1 MRFLTLFKKTMIE
14 NFRDWKILILI
25 LTFAPFFVFL
35 MYFYIGYTTET
46 YKVIFINN
54 DQGVEAVDRDAL
66 NAGQALISEMTEATY
81 EDGTNILVVE
91 REEEMAKARKRLED
105 KSVDVI
111 VEIPKDFSETLMDF
125 KEGKRPVPVVVKTY
139 GDPANTKYIMAAAWC
154 DSITYHYA
162 ASLTGQESPLELKAE
177 SISRTKSL
185 NDFTLYV
192 PALLALALM
201 MLMFPAAATIIREKD
216 KGTIT
221 RLRISNMTTFEWLS
235 AVSVTQIII
244 GLLAMGLT
252 YLTAI
257 SVGYQSSG
265 SLIAVMVVG
274 ILSSLSIIAIS
285 LVVAAL
291 LRSVFDLMTIGCFPF
306 FILMFFSG
314 GMFPIPPLQL
324 FVVGDRAININD
336 ILPTTHSIT
345 ALGKILNYDSGLGD
359 VVFEI
364 GAIVILSF
372 IYFAAGVWL
381 FTKRHMRA
389 G

>member
-1 MRFLTLFKKTMIE
+1 MRLLTLFKKTMIE

-46 YKVIFINN
+46 YKVIFINY
-54 DQGVEAVDRDAL
+54 DLGVKATDRDAF

-81 EDGTNILVVE
+81 EDGTNILVVYK
-91 REEEMAKARKRLED
+91 EEEMAKAQKRLED
-105 KSVDVI
+105 KSVDLI
-111 VEIPKDFSETLMDF
+111 VEIPKNFSKTLMGF
-125 KEGKRPVPVVVKTY
+125 KEGKRPTPVVVKTY

-162 ASLTGQESPLELKAE
+162 GSLTGQESPLELRAE

-201 MLMFPAAATIIREKD
+201 MLMFTAAATIIREKD
-216 KGTIT
+216 KGTLI
-221 RLRISNMTTFEWLS
+221 RLRISNMTTLEWLS

-252 YLTAI
+252 YLTAV
-257 SVGYQSSG
+257 SLGYQSSG
-265 SLIAVMVVG
+265 SFVAVMVVG

-324 FVVGDRAININD
+324 FVVGGRPININD
-336 ILPTTHSIT
+336 ILPTTHSIS
-345 ALGKILNYDSGLGD
+345 ALGKILNYDSGLSD

-389 G
+389 A

>member
-1 MRFLTLFKKTMIE
+1 MRLLTLFKKTMIE

-46 YKVIFINN
+46 FKVIFINN
-54 DQGVEAVDRDAL
+54 DQGVKATDRDAF
-66 NAGQALISEMTEATY
+66 NAGQALIFEMAEATY
-81 EDGTNILVVE
+81 ENGTNILVVDK
-91 REEEMAKARKRLED
+91 EEEMAKAQKRLED
-105 KSVDVI
+105 KSVDLV
-111 VEIPKDFSETLMDF
+111 VEIPKDFSRTLMDF
-125 KEGKRPVPVVVKTY
+125 KEGRRPTPVVVKTY

-201 MLMFPAAATIIREKD
+201 MLMFSAAATIIREKD
-216 KGTIT
+216 KGTII

-235 AVSVTQIII
+235 AVSFTQIII

-252 YLTAI
+252 YLTAV
-257 SVGYQSSG
+257 SLGYQSSG
-265 SLIAVMVVG
+265 SLVAVMVVG

-324 FVVGDRAININD
+324 FVVGDRSININD

-359 VVFEI
+359 LVFEI

-372 IYFAAGVWL
+372 VYFAAGVWL

>member
-1 MRFLTLFKKTMIE
+1 MIE
-14 NFRDWKILILI
+14 NFRDWKILIMI
-25 LTFAPFFVFL
+25 LTFAPFFVVL

-46 YKVIFINN
+46 YKVIFINY
-54 DQGVEAVDRDAL
+54 DQGVKAVDRDPF
-66 NAGQALISEMTEATY
+66 NAGQVLISEMTKATY
-81 EDGTNILVVE
+81 EDGANILVVYK
-91 REEEMAKARKRLED
+91 EEEMAKAQKRLKD
-105 KSVDVI
+105 KSVDLI
-111 VEIPKDFSETLMDF
+111 VEIPNNFSETLMDF

-162 ASLTGQESPLELKAE
+162 ASLTGQESPLELRAE

-192 PALLALALM
+192 PALLALAVM
-201 MLMFPAAATIIREKD
+201 MLMFTAAATIIREKD
-216 KGTIT
+216 KGTII

-244 GLLAMGLT
+244 GLLAIGMT

-257 SVGYQSSG
+257 SLGYQSSC
-265 SLIAVMVVG
+265 SLIAVIVVG

-324 FVVGDRAININD
+324 FVVGGRSININD

-372 IYFAAGVWL
+372 IYFIAGVWL

>member
-1 MRFLTLFKKTMIE
+1 MRLLTLFKKTMIE

-46 YKVIFINN
+46 YKVIFINY
-54 DQGVEAVDRDAL
+54 DQGVEAIDRDPF
-66 NAGQALISEMTEATY
+66 NAGQVLIYEMTEATY
-81 EDGTNILVVE
+81 EDGTNILVVDK
-91 REEEMAKARKRLED
+91 EEEMAKARKRLED
-105 KSVDVI
+105 KSVDVV
-111 VEIPKDFSETLMDF
+111 VEIPKNFSKTLMDF
-125 KEGKRPVPVVVKTY
+125 KEGKRPTPVVVKTY

-201 MLMFPAAATIIREKD
+201 MLMFTAAATIIREKD
-216 KGTIT
+216 KGTLI

-244 GLLAMGLT
+244 GLLAMGLA

-257 SVGYQSSG
+257 SLGYQSSG
-265 SLIAVMVVG
+265 SLVAVMVVG
-274 ILSSLSIIAIS
+274 ILSSLSIIAMS

-324 FVVGDRAININD
+324 FVVGGRSININD
-336 ILPTTHSIT
+336 ILPTTHSIS

-359 VVFEI
+359 LVFEI

-389 G
+389 A

>member
-1 MRFLTLFKKTMIE
+1 MRWLSLFRKTMIE

-25 LTFAPFFVFL
+25 LTFAPFFVLL

-46 YKVIFINN
+46 YKVIFVNH
-54 DQGVEAVDRDAL
+54 DQGVKAAGRDL
-66 NAGQALISEMTEATY
+66 FNAGQVLISEMTEATY
-81 EDGTNILVVE
+81 EDGTNILVVYKE
-91 REEEMAKARKRLED
+91 GEMAKALKRLED
-105 KSVDVI
+105 KSVDVV
-111 VEIPKDFSETLMDF
+111 VEIPNNFSETLMDY
-125 KEGKRPVPVVVKTY
+125 KEGKRPAPVVVKTY

-154 DSITYHYA
+154 DSIAYHYA
-162 ASLTGQESPLELKAE
+162 AALTGQESPLELQTE
-177 SISRTKSL
+177 SISRSKSL
-185 NDFTLYV
+185 NDFSLYV
-192 PALLALALM
+192 PALLALAVM
-201 MLMFPAAATIIREKD
+201 MLMFTAAATIIREKD
-216 KGTIT
+216 KGTII

-244 GLLAMGLT
+244 GLLAIGMT

-257 SVGYQSSG
+257 SLGYRSSG
-265 SLIAVMVVG
+265 SLIAVLVVG

-291 LRSVFDLMTIGCFPF
+291 IRSVFDLMTIGCFPF

-324 FVVGDRAININD
+324 FVVGDRSMHIND
-336 ILPTTHSIT
+336 ILPTTHSIS

-389 G
+389 A

>member
-1 MRFLTLFKKTMIE
+1 MRLLTLFKKTMIE

-46 YKVIFINN
+46 YKVIFINH
-54 DQGVEAVDRDAL
+54 DQGVETVDRDPF
-66 NAGQALISEMTEATY
+66 NAGQVLISEMTEATY
-81 EDGTNILVVE
+81 EDGTNILVVYK
-91 REEEMAKARKRLED
+91 EEEMAKAQKRLED
-105 KSVDVI
+105 KAVDVI
-111 VEIPKDFSETLMDF
+111 VEIPNNFSETLMDF
-125 KEGKRPVPVVVKTY
+125 KEGKRPTPVVVKTY

-162 ASLTGQESPLELKAE
+162 ATLTGQESPLELQAE
-177 SISRTKSL
+177 SISRSKSL

-192 PALLALALM
+192 PALLALAVM
-201 MLMFPAAATIIREKD
+201 MLMFTAAATIIREKD
-216 KGTIT
+216 KGTII

-244 GLLAMGLT
+244 GLLAIGMT

-257 SVGYQSSG
+257 LLGYKSSG
-265 SLIAVMVVG
+265 SLIAVIVVG

-291 LRSVFDLMTIGCFPF
+291 IRSVFDLMTIGCFPF

-324 FVVGDRAININD
+324 FVVGDRSININD
-336 ILPTTHSIT
+336 ILPTTHSIA

-372 IYFAAGVWL
+372 IYFTAGVWL

-389 G
+389 R

>member
-1 MRFLTLFKKTMIE
+1 MRLLTLFKKTMIE

-46 YKVIFINN
+46 YKVIFINH
-54 DQGVEAVDRDAL
+54 DQGVETVDRDPF
-66 NAGQALISEMTEATY
+66 NAGQVLISEMTEATY
-81 EDGTNILVVE
+81 EDGTNILVVYK
-91 REEEMAKARKRLED
+91 EEEMAKAQKRLED
-105 KSVDVI
+105 KAVDVI
-111 VEIPKDFSETLMDF
+111 VEIPNNFSETLMDF
-125 KEGKRPVPVVVKTY
+125 KEGKRPTPVVVKTY

-162 ASLTGQESPLELKAE
+162 ATLTGQESPLELQAE
-177 SISRTKSL
+177 SISRSKSL

-192 PALLALALM
+192 PALLALAVM
-201 MLMFPAAATIIREKD
+201 MLMFTAAATIIREKD
-216 KGTIT
+216 KGTII

-244 GLLAMGLT
+244 GLLAIGMT

-257 SVGYQSSG
+257 LLGYKSSG
-265 SLIAVMVVG
+265 SLIAVIVVG

-291 LRSVFDLMTIGCFPF
+291 IRSVFDLMTIGCFPF

-324 FVVGDRAININD
+324 FVVGDRSININD
-336 ILPTTHSIT
+336 ILPTTHSIS

-372 IYFAAGVWL
+372 IYFTAGVWL

>member
-1 MRFLTLFKKTMIE
+1 MRWLSLFRKTMIE

-25 LTFAPFFVFL
+25 LTFAPFFVLL

-46 YKVIFINN
+46 YKVIFVNH
-54 DQGVEAVDRDAL
+54 DQGVKAAGRDL
-66 NAGQALISEMTEATY
+66 FNAGQVLISEMTEATY
-81 EDGTNILVVE
+81 EDGTNILVVYKE
-91 REEEMAKARKRLED
+91 GEMAKALKRLED
-105 KSVDVI
+105 KSVDVV
-111 VEIPKDFSETLMDF
+111 VEIPNNFSETLMDY
-125 KEGKRPVPVVVKTY
+125 KEGKRPAPVVVKTY

-154 DSITYHYA
+154 DSIAYHYA
-162 ASLTGQESPLELKAE
+162 AALTGQESPLELQTE
-177 SISRTKSL
+177 SISRSKSL
-185 NDFTLYV
+185 NDFSLYV
-192 PALLALALM
+192 PALLALAVM
-201 MLMFPAAATIIREKD
+201 MLMFTAAATIIREKD
-216 KGTIT
+216 KGTII

-244 GLLAMGLT
+244 GLLAIGMT
-252 YLTAI
+252 CLTAI
-257 SVGYQSSG
+257 SLGYRSSG
-265 SLIAVMVVG
+265 SLIAVLVVG

-291 LRSVFDLMTIGCFPF
+291 IRSVFDLMTIGCFPF

-324 FVVGDRAININD
+324 FVVGDRSMHIND
-336 ILPTTHSIT
+336 ILPTTHSIS

>member
-1 MRFLTLFKKTMIE
+1 MRLLTLFKKTMIE

-54 DQGVEAVDRDAL
+54 DQGVEAIDRDAF
-66 NAGQALISEMTEATY
+66 NSGQALISKMTEATY
-81 EDGTNILVVE
+81 EDGTNILIVYK
-91 REEEMAKARKRLED
+91 EEEMAKARKRLEN
-105 KSVDVI
+105 KSVDLV
-111 VEIPKDFSETLMDF
+111 VEIPKNFSRTLMDF
-125 KEGKRPVPVVVKTY
+125 KEGKRPTPVVVKTY
-139 GDPANTKYIMAAAWC
+139 GDPANTKYVMAAAWC
-154 DSITYHYA
+154 DSITYHHA
-162 ASLTGQESPLELKAE
+162 ASLTGQESPLELRAE

-201 MLMFPAAATIIREKD
+201 MLMFTAAATIIREKD

-257 SVGYQSSG
+257 SVGYHSSG
-265 SLIAVMVVG
+265 SLIAVMVIG

-285 LVVAAL
+285 LVVAAF

-336 ILPTTHSIT
+336 ILPTTHSIS

-364 GAIVILSF
+364 GAIVVLSF
-372 IYFAAGVWL
+372 VYFAAGVWL

-389 G
+389 A

>member
-1 MRFLTLFKKTMIE
+1 MRWLSLFRKTMIE

-25 LTFAPFFVFL
+25 LTFAPFFVLL

-46 YKVIFINN
+46 YKVIFVNH
-54 DQGVEAVDRDAL
+54 DQGVKAAGRDL
-66 NAGQALISEMTEATY
+66 FNAGQVLISEMTEATY
-81 EDGTNILVVE
+81 EDGTNILVVYKE
-91 REEEMAKARKRLED
+91 GEMAKALKRLED
-105 KSVDVI
+105 KSVDVV
-111 VEIPKDFSETLMDF
+111 VEIPNKFSETLMDY
-125 KEGKRPVPVVVKTY
+125 KEGKRPAPVAVKTY

-154 DSITYHYA
+154 DSIAYHYA
-162 ASLTGQESPLELKAE
+162 AALTGQESPLELQTE
-177 SISRTKSL
+177 SISRSKSL
-185 NDFTLYV
+185 NDFSLYV
-192 PALLALALM
+192 PALLALAVM
-201 MLMFPAAATIIREKD
+201 MLMFTAAATIIREKD
-216 KGTIT
+216 KGTII

-244 GLLAMGLT
+244 GLLAIGMT

-257 SVGYQSSG
+257 SLGYRSSG
-265 SLIAVMVVG
+265 SLIAVLVVG

-291 LRSVFDLMTIGCFPF
+291 IRSVFDLMTIGCFPF

-324 FVVGDRAININD
+324 FVVGDRSMHIND
-336 ILPTTHSIT
+336 ILPTTHSIS

>member
-1 MRFLTLFKKTMIE
+1 MRLLTLLKKTMIE

-46 YKVIFINN
+46 YKVVFINS
-54 DQGVEAVDRDAL
+54 DQGVMAVGDSF
-66 NAGQALISEMTEATY
+66 NAGQILISEMTEVTY
-81 EDGTNILVVE
+81 EDGTNILVLYE
-91 REEEMAKARKRLED
+91 EEEMAKALKRLED
-105 KSVDVI
+105 KSVDLV
-111 VEIPKDFSETLMDF
+111 VEIPNNFSKTLMDY
-125 KEGKRPVPVVVKTY
+125 KEGKKPTPVVVKTY

-162 ASLTGQESPLELKAE
+162 ASVTGQESPLELQAE
-177 SISRTKSL
+177 SISRSKSL
-185 NDFTLYV
+185 NDFSLYV
-192 PALLALALM
+192 PALLALAVM
-201 MLMFPAAATIIREKD
+201 MLMFTAAGTIIREKD
-216 KGTIT
+216 KGTII

-244 GLLAMGLT
+244 GLLAIGLT

-257 SVGYQSSG
+257 SLGYQSSG
-265 SLIAVMVVG
+265 SLIAMIVIG
-274 ILSSLSIIAIS
+274 ILSSLSIVAIS

-324 FVVGDRAININD
+324 FVVGERPININD
-336 ILPTTHSIT
+336 ILPTTHSIS

-364 GAIVILSF
+364 GAIIILSF
-372 IYFAAGVWL
+372 IYFTAGVWL

>member
-1 MRFLTLFKKTMIE
+1 MIE
-14 NFRDWKILILI
+14 NFRDWKILTLI

-46 YKVIFINN
+46 FKVIFINN
-54 DQGVEAVDRDAL
+54 DQGVEAIDRDAF
-66 NAGQALISEMTEATY
+66 NAGQALISEMTETKY
-81 EDGTNILVVE
+81 EDGTNILIVYK
-91 REEEMAKARKRLED
+91 EEEMAKARKRLED
-105 KSVDVI
+105 KSVDLV
-111 VEIPKDFSETLMDF
+111 VEIPKDFSKTLMDF
-125 KEGKRPVPVVVKTY
+125 KDGKRPTPVVVKTY

-162 ASLTGQESPLELKAE
+162 ASLTDQESPLELRWE

-201 MLMFPAAATIIREKD
+201 MLMFTAAATIIREKD

-265 SLIAVMVVG
+265 SLVAVMVVG

-336 ILPTTHSIT
+336 ILPTTHSIS

-389 G
+389 A

>member
-1 MRFLTLFKKTMIE
+1 MRLLALFKKTMIE

-25 LTFAPFFVFL
+25 LTFAPFFVVL

-46 YKVIFINN
+46 YKVIFINY
-54 DQGVEAVDRDAL
+54 DQGVKAVDRDL
-66 NAGQALISEMTEATY
+66 FNAGQILISEMTEATY
-81 EDGTNILVVE
+81 EDGTNILVVYK
-91 REEEMAKARKRLED
+91 EEEMAKAKKRLED

-111 VEIPKDFSETLMDF
+111 VEIPNNFSETLMDF
-125 KEGKRPVPVVVKTY
+125 KEGKRPAPVVVKTY

-162 ASLTGQESPLELKAE
+162 AALTGQESPLELQTE
-177 SISRTKSL
+177 SISRSKSL
-185 NDFTLYV
+185 NDFSLYV
-192 PALLALALM
+192 PALLALAVM
-201 MLMFPAAATIIREKD
+201 MLMFTAAATIIREKD
-216 KGTIT
+216 KGTIL

-244 GLLAMGLT
+244 GLLAIGMT

-257 SVGYQSSG
+257 SLGYQSSG
-265 SLIAVMVVG
+265 SLIAVIVVG

-324 FVVGDRAININD
+324 FVVGDRSIHIND
-336 ILPTTHSIT
+336 ILPTTHSIA

-372 IYFAAGVWL
+372 IYFAVGVWL

>member
-1 MRFLTLFKKTMIE
+1 M
-14 NFRDWKILILI
+14 
-25 LTFAPFFVFL
+25 
-35 MYFYIGYTTET
+35 
-46 YKVIFINN
+46 
-54 DQGVEAVDRDAL
+54 
-66 NAGQALISEMTEATY
+66 
-81 EDGTNILVVE
+81 
-91 REEEMAKARKRLED
+91 
-105 KSVDVI
+105 
-111 VEIPKDFSETLMDF
+111 
-125 KEGKRPVPVVVKTY
+125 VVKTY

-154 DSITYHYA
+154 DSIAYHYA
-162 ASLTGQESPLELKAE
+162 AALTGQESPLELQAE
-177 SISRTKSL
+177 SISRSKSL
-185 NDFTLYV
+185 NDFSLYV
-192 PALLALALM
+192 PALLSLAVM
-201 MLMFPAAATIIREKD
+201 MLMFTAAATIIREKD
-216 KGTIT
+216 KGTII

-244 GLLAMGLT
+244 GLLAIGMT

-257 SVGYQSSG
+257 SLGYQSSG
-265 SLIAVMVVG
+265 SLIAVIVVG

-291 LRSVFDLMTIGCFPF
+291 IRSVFDLMTIGCFPF

-324 FVVGDRAININD
+324 FVVGDRSIHIND
-336 ILPTTHSIT
+336 ILPTTHSIS

>member
-1 MRFLTLFKKTMIE
+1 MRLLTLFKKTMIE

-46 YKVIFINN
+46 YKVIFINY
-54 DQGVEAVDRDAL
+54 DQGVKAVDRDPF
-66 NAGQALISEMTEATY
+66 NAGQVLISEMTEATY
-81 EDGTNILVVE
+81 EDGTNILVVYK
-91 REEEMAKARKRLED
+91 EEEMAKAQKRLKD

-111 VEIPKDFSETLMDF
+111 VEIPNNFSETLMDF
-125 KEGKRPVPVVVKTY
+125 KEGKRPTPVVVKTY

-154 DSITYHYA
+154 DSITYHYVA
-162 ASLTGQESPLELKAE
+162 NLTGQESPLELQAE
-177 SISRTKSL
+177 SISRSKSL

-192 PALLALALM
+192 PALLALAVM
-201 MLMFPAAATIIREKD
+201 MLMFTAAATIIREKD
-216 KGTIT
+216 KGTII

-244 GLLAMGLT
+244 GLLAIGMT

-257 SVGYQSSG
+257 SLGYQSSG
-265 SLIAVMVVG
+265 SLIAVIVVG

-291 LRSVFDLMTIGCFPF
+291 IRSVFDLMTIGCFPF

-324 FVVGDRAININD
+324 FVVGDRSININD

-372 IYFAAGVWL
+372 IYFTAGVWL

>member
-1 MRFLTLFKKTMIE
+1 MIE

-54 DQGVEAVDRDAL
+54 DQGVEAIDRDAL

-81 EDGTNILVVE
+81 EDGTNILVVDK
-91 REEEMAKARKRLED
+91 EEEMAKAQKRLENE
-105 KSVDVI
+105 SVDLI
-111 VEIPKDFSETLMDF
+111 VEIPKNFSKTLMEF
-125 KEGKRPVPVVVKTY
+125 KEGKRPTPVVVKTY

-162 ASLTGQESPLELKAE
+162 ASLTGQESPLELRAE

-201 MLMFPAAATIIREKD
+201 MLMFTAAATIIREKD

-257 SVGYQSSG
+257 SLGYQSSG
-265 SLIAVMVVG
+265 SLIAVIVVG
-274 ILSSLSIIAIS
+274 ILSSLSIVAIS

-291 LRSVFDLMTIGCFPF
+291 IRSVFDLMTIGCFPF

-324 FVVGDRAININD
+324 FVVGDRPININD
-336 ILPTTHSIT
+336 ILPTTHSIS

-364 GAIVILSF
+364 GAIVVLSF

-389 G
+389 A

>member
-1 MRFLTLFKKTMIE
+1 MRLLTLFKKTMIE

-25 LTFAPFFVFL
+25 LTFAPFFVVL

-46 YKVIFINN
+46 YKVIFINS
-54 DQGVEAVDRDAL
+54 DQGIKTVDRDL
-66 NAGQALISEMTEATY
+66 FNAGQVLISKMTEATY
-81 EDGTNILVVE
+81 EDGTNILVVYK
-91 REEEMAKARKRLED
+91 EEELAKAQKRLED

-111 VEIPKDFSETLMDF
+111 VEIPNNFSETLMDF
-125 KEGKRPVPVVVKTY
+125 KEGKRPAPVVVKTY

-162 ASLTGQESPLELKAE
+162 AELTGQESPLELQAE
-177 SISRTKSL
+177 SISRSKSL

-192 PALLALALM
+192 PALLALAVM
-201 MLMFPAAATIIREKD
+201 MLMFTAAATIIREKD
-216 KGTIT
+216 KGTII

-244 GLLAMGLT
+244 GLLAIGMT

-257 SVGYQSSG
+257 SLGYQSSS
-265 SLIAVMVVG
+265 SLIDVIVVG

-324 FVVGDRAININD
+324 FVVGNRSIHIND
-336 ILPTTHSIT
+336 ILPTTHSIS

>member
-91 REEEMAKARKRLED
+91 RKEEMAKARKRLED

-111 VEIPKDFSETLMDF
+111 VEIPKDFSKTLMDF
-125 KEGKRPVPVVVKTY
+125 KEGKRPTPVVVKTY

>member
-1 MRFLTLFKKTMIE
+1 MRLLTLFKKTMIE

-54 DQGVEAVDRDAL
+54 DQGVEAIDRDAF

-91 REEEMAKARKRLED
+91 REKEMAKARKRLED
-105 KSVDVI
+105 KSVDVV
-111 VEIPKDFSETLMDF
+111 VEIPKNFSKALMDF
-125 KEGKRPVPVVVKTY
+125 KEGKRPTPVVVKTY

-216 KGTIT
+216 KGTII

-265 SLIAVMVVG
+265 SFVAVIVVG

-324 FVVGDRAININD
+324 FVLGGRSININD

-381 FTKRHMRA
+381 FAKRHMPA
-389 G
+389 A

>member
-1 MRFLTLFKKTMIE
+1 MRLLTLFKKTMIE

-46 YKVIFINN
+46 FKVIFINN
-54 DQGVEAVDRDAL
+54 DQGVKATDRDAF
-66 NAGQALISEMTEATY
+66 NAGQALISEMAEATY
-81 EDGTNILVVE
+81 ENGTNILVVDK
-91 REEEMAKARKRLED
+91 EEEMAKAQKRLED
-105 KSVDVI
+105 KSVDLV
-111 VEIPKDFSETLMDF
+111 VEIPKDFSRTLMDF
-125 KEGKRPVPVVVKTY
+125 KEGRRPTPVVVKTY

-201 MLMFPAAATIIREKD
+201 MLMFSAAATIIREKD
-216 KGTIT
+216 KGTII

-235 AVSVTQIII
+235 AVSFTQIII

-252 YLTAI
+252 YLTAV
-257 SVGYQSSG
+257 SLGYQSSG
-265 SLIAVMVVG
+265 SLVAVMVVG

-324 FVVGDRAININD
+324 FVVGDRSININD

-359 VVFEI
+359 LVFEI

-372 IYFAAGVWL
+372 VYFAAGVWL

>member
-1 MRFLTLFKKTMIE
+1 MRLLTLFKKSMIE

-35 MYFYIGYTTET
+35 MYFYIGYTTDT

-54 DQGVEAVDRDAL
+54 DQGVDSIDREAF
-66 NAGQALISEMTEATY
+66 NAGQALISEMTETTY
-81 EDGTNILVVE
+81 EDGTNILIVFK
-91 REEEMAKARKRLED
+91 EEEMSKAQKRLED
-105 KSVDVI
+105 KSVDLV
-111 VEIPKDFSETLMDF
+111 VEIPKDFSKTLMDF
-125 KEGKRPVPVVVKTY
+125 KEGKRPTPVVVKTY

-162 ASLTGQESPLELKAE
+162 ASLTGQESPLELRAE

-201 MLMFPAAATIIREKD
+201 MLMFTAAATIIREKD
-216 KGTIT
+216 KGTIV

-235 AVSVTQIII
+235 AVSVTQVII
-244 GLLAMGLT
+244 GLLALGLT
-252 YLTAI
+252 YLTAV
-257 SVGYQSSG
+257 SLGYQSSG
-265 SLIAVMVVG
+265 SLVAVMVVG

-324 FVVGDRAININD
+324 FVVGDRSININD
-336 ILPTTHSIT
+336 ILPTTHSIS

-359 VVFEI
+359 VVFEM

-389 G
+389 A

>member
-1 MRFLTLFKKTMIE
+1 MRLLTLFKKSMIE

-35 MYFYIGYTTET
+35 MYFYIGYTTDT

-54 DQGVEAVDRDAL
+54 DQGVDSIDREAF
-66 NAGQALISEMTEATY
+66 NAGQALISEMTETTY
-81 EDGTNILVVE
+81 EDGTNILIVFK
-91 REEEMAKARKRLED
+91 EEEMSKAQKRLED
-105 KSVDVI
+105 KSVDLV
-111 VEIPKDFSETLMDF
+111 VEIPKDFSKTLMDY
-125 KEGKRPVPVVVKTY
+125 KEGKRPTPVVVKTY

-162 ASLTGQESPLELKAE
+162 ASLTGQESPLELRAE

-201 MLMFPAAATIIREKD
+201 MLMFTAAATIIREKD
-216 KGTIT
+216 KGTIV

-235 AVSVTQIII
+235 AVSVTQVII
-244 GLLAMGLT
+244 GLLALGLT
-252 YLTAI
+252 YLTAV
-257 SVGYQSSG
+257 SLGYQSSG
-265 SLIAVMVVG
+265 SLVAVMVVG

-324 FVVGDRAININD
+324 FVVGDRSININD
-336 ILPTTHSIT
+336 ILPTTHSIS

-359 VVFEI
+359 VVFEM

-389 G
+389 A

>member
-1 MRFLTLFKKTMIE
+1 MRLLTLFKKTMIE

-46 YKVIFINN
+46 YKVIFINY
-54 DQGVEAVDRDAL
+54 DQGVKATDRDAF
-66 NAGQALISEMTEATY
+66 NAGQALISEMTEAKY
-81 EDGTNILVVE
+81 EDGTNILIVDK
-91 REEEMAKARKRLED
+91 EEEMAKAQKRLED
-105 KSVDVI
+105 KSVDLI
-111 VEIPKDFSETLMDF
+111 VEIPKNFSKTLMDF
-125 KEGKRPVPVVVKTY
+125 KEGKRPTPVVVKTY

-162 ASLTGQESPLELKAE
+162 ASLTGQESPLELRAE

-201 MLMFPAAATIIREKD
+201 MLMFTAAATIIREKD
-216 KGTIT
+216 KGTII

-252 YLTAI
+252 YLTAV
-257 SVGYQSSG
+257 SLGYQSSG
-265 SLIAVMVVG
+265 SFVAVMVVG

-324 FVVGDRAININD
+324 FVVGDRSININD

-359 VVFEI
+359 LVFEI

-389 G
+389 R

>member
-1 MRFLTLFKKTMIE
+1 MRLLTLFKKTMIE

-46 YKVIFINN
+46 YKVIFINY
-54 DQGVEAVDRDAL
+54 RDPF
-66 NAGQALISEMTEATY
+66 NAGQVLIYEMTEATY
-81 EDGTNILVVE
+81 EDGTNILVVDK
-91 REEEMAKARKRLED
+91 EEEMAKARKRLED
-105 KSVDVI
+105 KSVDVV
-111 VEIPKDFSETLMDF
+111 VEIPKNFSKTLMDF
-125 KEGKRPVPVVVKTY
+125 KEGKRPTPVVVKTY

-201 MLMFPAAATIIREKD
+201 MLMFTAAATIIREKD
-216 KGTIT
+216 KGTLI

-244 GLLAMGLT
+244 GLLAMGLA

-257 SVGYQSSG
+257 SLGYQSSG
-265 SLIAVMVVG
+265 SLVAVMVVG
-274 ILSSLSIIAIS
+274 ILSSLSIIAMS

-324 FVVGDRAININD
+324 FVVGGRSININD
-336 ILPTTHSIT
+336 ILPTTHSIS

-359 VVFEI
+359 LVFEI

-389 G
+389 A

>member
-1 MRFLTLFKKTMIE
+1 MRLLTLLKKTMIE
-14 NFRDWKILILI
+14 NFRDLKILILI

-46 YKVIFINN
+46 YKVVFINS
-54 DQGVEAVDRDAL
+54 DQGVLAVGDSF
-66 NAGQALISEMTEATY
+66 NAGQILISEMTEATY
-81 EDGTNILVVE
+81 EDGTNILVLH
-91 REEEMAKARKRLED
+91 EEKEMAKALKRLED
-105 KSVDVI
+105 KSVDLV
-111 VEIPKDFSETLMDF
+111 VEIPNNFSKTLMDY
-125 KEGKRPVPVVVKTY
+125 KEGKKPTPVVVKTY

-162 ASLTGQESPLELKAE
+162 ASVTGQESPLELQAE
-177 SISRTKSL
+177 SISRSKSL
-185 NDFTLYV
+185 NDFSLYV
-192 PALLALALM
+192 PALLALAVM
-201 MLMFPAAATIIREKD
+201 MLMFTAAGTIIREKD
-216 KGTIT
+216 IGTII

-244 GLLAMGLT
+244 GLLAIGLT

-257 SVGYQSSG
+257 SLGYQSSG
-265 SLIAVMVVG
+265 SLIAMIVIG
-274 ILSSLSIIAIS
+274 ILSSLSIVAIS

-324 FVVGDRAININD
+324 FVVGERPININD
-336 ILPTTHSIT
+336 ILPTTHSIS

-364 GAIVILSF
+364 GAIIILSF
-372 IYFAAGVWL
+372 IYFTAGVWL

>member
-1 MRFLTLFKKTMIE
+1 MRFLTLFKKSMIE

-25 LTFAPFFVFL
+25 LTFAPFFVFM
-35 MYFYIGYTTET
+35 MYFYIGSTTDT

-54 DQGVEAVDRDAL
+54 DQGVDAIGRDSF
-66 NAGQALISEMTEATY
+66 NAGQAMISEMTETKY
-81 EDGTNILVVE
+81 EDGTNILIVYK
-91 REEEMAKARKRLED
+91 EEEMAKAQKRLEN

-111 VEIPKDFSETLMDF
+111 VEIPRDFSKTLMDF
-125 KEGKRPVPVVVKTY
+125 KEGERPTPVVVKTY
-139 GDPANTKYIMAAAWC
+139 GDPANTKYIIAAAWC

-162 ASLTGQESPLELKAE
+162 ASLTGQESPIELRAE
-177 SISRTKSL
+177 SISRSKSL

-201 MLMFPAAATIIREKD
+201 MLMFTAAATIIREKD

-244 GLLAMGLT
+244 GLLALGLT

-257 SVGYQSSG
+257 SLGYQSSG

-324 FVVGDRAININD
+324 FVVGDRSININD
-336 ILPTTHSIT
+336 ILPTTHSIS
-345 ALGKILNYDSGLGD
+345 ALGKVLNYDSGLGD

>member
-1 MRFLTLFKKTMIE
+1 MRLLTLLKKTMIE

-46 YKVIFINN
+46 YKVVFINS
-54 DQGVEAVDRDAL
+54 DQGVLAVGDSF
-66 NAGQALISEMTEATY
+66 NAGQILISEMTEATY
-81 EDGTNILVVE
+81 EDGTNILVLH
-91 REEEMAKARKRLED
+91 EEKEMAKALKRLED
-105 KSVDVI
+105 KSVDLV
-111 VEIPKDFSETLMDF
+111 VEIPNNFSKTLMDY
-125 KEGKRPVPVVVKTY
+125 KEGKKPTPVVVKTY

-162 ASLTGQESPLELKAE
+162 ASVTGQESPLELQAE
-177 SISRTKSL
+177 SISRSKSL
-185 NDFTLYV
+185 NDFSLYV
-192 PALLALALM
+192 PALLALAVM
-201 MLMFPAAATIIREKD
+201 MLMFTAAGTIIREKD
-216 KGTIT
+216 KGTII

-244 GLLAMGLT
+244 GLLAIGLT

-257 SVGYQSSG
+257 SLGYQSSG
-265 SLIAVMVVG
+265 SLIAMIVIG
-274 ILSSLSIIAIS
+274 ILSSLSIVAIS

-324 FVVGDRAININD
+324 FVVGERPININD
-336 ILPTTHSIT
+336 ILPTTHSIS

-364 GAIVILSF
+364 GAIIILSF
-372 IYFAAGVWL
+372 IYFTAGVWL

>member
-1 MRFLTLFKKTMIE
+1 MRFLTLFRKTMIE

-25 LTFAPFFVFL
+25 LTFAPFFVVL

-46 YKVIFINN
+46 YKVIFVNH
-54 DQGVEAVDRDAL
+54 DQGVKAAGRDL
-66 NAGQALISEMTEATY
+66 FNAGQILISEMTEATY
-81 EDGTNILVVE
+81 EDGTNILVVYK
-91 REEEMAKARKRLED
+91 EEEMAKAKKRLED

-111 VEIPKDFSETLMDF
+111 VEIPNNFSETLMDF
-125 KEGKRPVPVVVKTY
+125 KEGKRPAPVVVKTY

-162 ASLTGQESPLELKAE
+162 AALTGQESPLELQAE
-177 SISRTKSL
+177 SISRSESL
-185 NDFTLYV
+185 NDFSLYV
-192 PALLALALM
+192 PALLALAVM
-201 MLMFPAAATIIREKD
+201 MLMFTATATIIREKD
-216 KGTIT
+216 KGTIL

-244 GLLAMGLT
+244 GLLAIGMT

-257 SVGYQSSG
+257 SLGYRSSG
-265 SLIAVMVVG
+265 SLMAVIVIG

-324 FVVGDRAININD
+324 FVVGDRSIHIND
-336 ILPTTHSIT
+336 ILPTTHSIS

>member
-1 MRFLTLFKKTMIE
+1 MIE

-46 YKVIFINN
+46 YKVIFINY
-54 DQGVEAVDRDAL
+54 DQGVKAVDRDPF
-66 NAGQALISEMTEATY
+66 NAGQVLISEMTKATY
-81 EDGTNILVVE
+81 EDGTNILVVYKE
-91 REEEMAKARKRLED
+91 DEMAKAQKRLKD

-111 VEIPKDFSETLMDF
+111 VEIPNNFSETLMDF
-125 KEGKRPVPVVVKTY
+125 KEGKRPTPVVVKTY

-162 ASLTGQESPLELKAE
+162 AELTGQESPLELQAE
-177 SISRTKSL
+177 SISRSKSL

-192 PALLALALM
+192 PALLALAVM
-201 MLMFPAAATIIREKD
+201 MLMFTAAATIIREKD
-216 KGTIT
+216 KGTII

-235 AVSVTQIII
+235 AASVTQIII
-244 GLLAMGLT
+244 GLLAIGMT

-257 SVGYQSSG
+257 SLGYQSSG
-265 SLIAVMVVG
+265 SLIAVIVVG

-291 LRSVFDLMTIGCFPF
+291 IRSVFDLMTIGCFPF

-324 FVVGDRAININD
+324 FVVGDRSININD

-372 IYFAAGVWL
+372 IYFTAGVWL